1 MGICQRG
8 GFGFGSSLFRIFA
21 DPHCCLL
28 VTRLLSSCLGA
39 SPMPTVCYYCLLSTV
54 HNLGSLI
61 NEIGEDGKMYYE
73 VKIHVEGASLW
84 KISDMYL

>member
-39 SPMPTVCYYCLLSTV
+39 SPMPTVCYYCLLSTILAPSSMKSV
-54 HNLGSLI
+54 RMGRCIMRYYAWMIAST
-61 NEIGEDGKMYYE
+61 NE
-73 VKIHVEGASLW
+73 
-84 KISDMYL
+84 